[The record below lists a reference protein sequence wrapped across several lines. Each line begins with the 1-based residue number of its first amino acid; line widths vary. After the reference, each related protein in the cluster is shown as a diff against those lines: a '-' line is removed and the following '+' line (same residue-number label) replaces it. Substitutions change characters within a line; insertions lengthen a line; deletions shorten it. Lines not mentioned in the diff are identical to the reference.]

1 MPREG
6 SWRVA
11 VIGGGAAGLFCARLL
26 ARQHPGWQVVVH
38 ERLSPDQ
45 TFGFGVGLTGA
56 LLKAIGDADP
66 ELRDDI
72 VGAAFRFSHAHFRLP
87 AGLLELEAF
96 HSGVAIGRAELLRLL
111 LRRAESA
118 GVEVRIGPAAHV
130 DDLRE
135 VNDLVVA
142 ADGVSSATRERLAGV
157 LQPSIGIGRGLFV
170 WCGSRTQ
177 LPCTTFMPVQTEHG
191 IFVTHAYP
199 YAAGRSTFVIET
211 DDATWRRAGLDEG
224 GSLDPYSGESDERS
238 LDYLSATFTD
248 LLGGQRLV
256 GNKSRWTRFRT
267 VSCARWS
274 HENVVVIGDAAATA
288 HPSLG
293 SGTKLAMESAIALA
307 ESLRGAGGGP
317 HATRERLAAF
327 ETARRPAIT
336 RLQERAA
343 RSQLWWESFP
353 TRLHLTPARIA
364 MSFVSR
370 AGALTAEDLTSSERE
385 MVTRAAADYAG
396 VPCREVPVEG
406 LTGWI
411 LDRPLR
417 ADGRVSDGTV
427 QHHRLVDLA
436 SGDAPAVSG
445 VFDVGFADPW
455 GEQAAELLDHAHRQ
469 LRARPGAVVLSG
481 AADRYAVLDRLAL
494 AERVRNELAAIV
506 IVAVG
511 ADHLPDAADGLVAG
525 RTDLI
530 TVSPPQPAARPA
542 LEVAG

>member
-1 MPREG
+1 MTVPRES
-6 SWRVA
+6 SWRVG

-26 ARQHPGWQVVVH
+26 ALQHPGWQVVVH
-38 ERLSPDQ
+38 ERLSPDE

-56 LLKAIGDADP
+56 LLNAIGDADP
-66 ELRDDI
+66 ELQEDI
-72 VGAAFRFSHAHFRLP
+72 VGTAFRFSHAHFRLP

-118 GVEVRIGPAAHV
+118 GVEVRIGRTAHV
-130 DDLRE
+130 DELRE

-142 ADGVSSATRERLAGV
+142 ADGVSSATRERLADV
-157 LQPSIGIGRGLFV
+157 LQPSIGIGRGLFI

-211 DDATWRRAGLDEG
+211 DDATWRQAGLNDT

-238 LDYLSATFTD
+238 LDYLSAAFTD

-256 GNKSRWTRFRT
+256 GNKSRWARFRT

-307 ESLRGAGGGP
+307 ESLQCAAGGPQETG
-317 HATRERLAAF
+317 ERLAAF
-327 ETARRPAIT
+327 ETARRPVIT

-370 AGALTAEDLTSSERE
+370 AGALTAEDLTGSERE

-396 VPCREVPVEG
+396 VPCREVPIEG

-411 LDRPLR
+411 LDRPLQ
-417 ADGRVSDGTV
+417 ADGRV
-427 QHHRLVDLA
+427 QRHRLVDLA

-455 GEQAAELLDHAHRQ
+455 GGQAAELLDHAYRQ

-494 AERVRNELAAIV
+494 AERVRNELGAIV

>member
-1 MPREG
+1 LTVAREG

-26 ARQHPGWQVVVH
+26 ALRHPAWQIVVH
-38 ERLSPDQ
+38 ERLSPDE

-56 LLKAIGDADP
+56 LLKAIEDADP
-66 ELRDDI
+66 ELREDI
-72 VGAAFRFSHAHFRLP
+72 VGAAFRFSHARFCLP

-96 HSGVAIGRAELLRLL
+96 HSGVAIGRTELLRLL
-111 LRRAESA
+111 LRRAEGA
-118 GVEVRIGPAAHV
+118 GVEVRIGRTAHV
-130 DDLRE
+130 DELRE
-135 VNDLVVA
+135 VNDLVIA
-142 ADGVSSATRERLAGV
+142 ADGVSSATRERLADV
-157 LQPSIGIGRGLFV
+157 LRPSTGTVRGLFV

-177 LPCTTFMPVQTEHG
+177 LPCTTFMPVRTEHG

-199 YAAGRSTFVIET
+199 YAAGRSTLVIET
-211 DDATWRRAGLDEG
+211 DEATWRRAGLDDTG
-224 GSLDPYSGESDERS
+224 PLDPYSAESDEPS
-238 LDYLSATFTD
+238 LDYLSAAFGD
-248 LLGGQRLV
+248 LLGGERLL

-267 VSCARWS
+267 VSCARWR

-307 ESLRGAGGGP
+307 ESLQGAGGGP
-317 HATRERLAAF
+317 QRTSERLAAF

-370 AGALTAEDLTSSERE
+370 AGALTVEDLAGSEPE
-385 MVTRAAADYAG
+385 MVTRAAADYAD
-396 VPCREVPVEG
+396 VPCGEVPVEG
-406 LTGWI
+406 LTDWI

-417 ADGRVSDGTV
+417 SDGTV
-427 QHHRLVDLA
+427 LRHRLVDLA
-436 SGDAPAVSG
+436 SDDAPAVSG

-455 GEQAAELLDHAHRQ
+455 GAQAAELLGRAHRQ
-469 LRARPGAVVLSG
+469 MRARPGTVVLTG
-481 AADRYAVLDRLAL
+481 AADRYATLDRLAL
-494 AERVRNELAAIV
+494 AERVRNELGAIV
-506 IVAVG
+506 IVAVS
-511 ADHLPDAADGLVAG
+511 AEHLPDAADGLVAG

-530 TVSPPQPAARPA
+530 TVSPPQPA
-542 LEVAG
+542 LEVAR